1 MGPFRPA
8 AAVMVVLAL
17 CAALTASP
25 ASVTDRQARTV
36 LLPPERSLTVDIT
49 IGSVRIEGSARTDAE
64 IAIER
69 QAPSVEALN
78 RLPVEIEETDA
89 RVRVACVQRDGAT
102 DAALRTDVVLRV
114 PREAVIDGVRVLEG
128 RVEVSRFQGRLTA
141 DVRRGPIDGH
151 DVSGILRLETGI
163 GSVALDRARLSAGGL
178 LRLRAFNGDVR
189 LTLAERPADARI
201 LALALNGHIR
211 SDIPLTARDSWGPR
225 WSETTLGR
233 GEPVISLDVVTGA
246 IEIRSP

>member
-8 AAVMVVLAL
+8 VAAIVVLAL
-17 CAALTASP
+17 GSTPLAGVART
-25 ASVTDRQARTV
+25 TDRQTRTV
-36 LLPPERSLTVDIT
+36 VLPPGRTLAVDIT
-49 IGSVRIEGSARTDAE
+49 IGTVRIEGSSRTDAE

-69 QAPSVEALN
+69 QAPSADAMG
-78 RLPVEIEETDA
+78 RLPVQIDETDT
-89 RVRVACVQRDGAT
+89 RVHITALQADGAT
-102 DAALRTDVVLRV
+102 DPALRTEVVLRV
-114 PREAVIDGVRVLEG
+114 PRDGVIDAVHVLEG
-128 RVEVSRFQGRLTA
+128 RVDVSQFQGRLTA

-151 DVSGILRLETGI
+151 DVAGILRLETGI
-163 GSVALDRARLSAGGL
+163 GSVALERARLSPGGL

-189 LTLAERPADARI
+189 LALAERPSDARI

-211 SDIPLTARDSWGPR
+211 SDIPLTVRDTWGPR